1 MQAMDIHDNATRKWY
16 ITYHFVWGPMRA
28 KPCLINEV
36 AQRLEDLIA
45 EKADGLDF
53 VPVRLVIRPDRVYL
67 AAEAPPTVAPHH
79 IVCQV
84 KAYTSRVLR
93 EEFPELTR
101 IPTLWTRAYLV
112 LAGDAIEPDEVLRR
126 FDETLPT
133 RRPRGRP
140 PKIRSSEKETG
151 SPGIGPRTLN
161 EFLERRDEHAEM

>member
-1 MQAMDIHDNATRKWY
+1 MDIHDNATQTWH

-36 AQRLEDLIA
+36 AERLQDLIA
-45 EKADGLDF
+45 EKAAGLDF
-53 VPVRLVIRPDRVYL
+53 VPIRLIIHPDRVYL

-93 EEFPELTR
+93 DEFPELTR

-112 LAGDAIEPDEVLRR
+112 LAGDAIQPDEVLQR
-126 FDETLPT
+126 FEETLPP

-140 PKIRSSEKETG
+140 PKVRSSEHEAGGPDEG
-151 SPGIGPRTLN
+151 STHF
-161 EFLERRDEHAEM
+161 E

>member
-1 MQAMDIHDNATRKWY
+1 
-16 ITYHFVWGPMRA
+16 MRA

-45 EKADGLDF
+45 EKAEGLDF
-53 VPVRLVIRPDRVYL
+53 VTVRLVIRPDRVYL

-140 PKIRSSEKETG
+140 PKIQASEKKTG
-151 SPGIGPRTLN
+151 ESGDRSAHF
-161 EFLERRDEHAEM
+161 E

>member
-1 MQAMDIHDNATRKWY
+1 MQAMDIHDNATQKWL

-36 AQRLEDLIA
+36 ARRLEDLIA
-45 EKADGLDF
+45 EKAAGLDF
-53 VPVRLVIRPDRVYL
+53 APIRLVILPDRVYL

-93 EEFPELTR
+93 DEFPELTR

-112 LAGDAIEPDEVLRR
+112 LAGDAFEADEVLRR
-126 FDETLPT
+126 FDETLPP

-140 PKIRSSEKETG
+140 PKVQSSD
-151 SPGIGPRTLN
+151 
-161 EFLERRDEHAEM
+161 LEAGGAGDGLTHFE

>member
-1 MQAMDIHDNATRKWY
+1 MDIHDNATRKWY

-45 EKADGLDF
+45 EKAEGLDF

-112 LAGDAIEPDEVLRR
+112 LAGDTIEPDEVLRR

-140 PKIRSSEKETG
+140 PKIRSSEEDG
-151 SPGIGPRTLN
+151 GVRG
-161 EFLERRDEHAEM
+161 

>member
-1 MQAMDIHDNATRKWY
+1 MDIHDNATQTWH

-36 AQRLEDLIA
+36 AERLQGLIE
-45 EKADGLDF
+45 EKAAGLEF
-53 VPVRLVIRPDRVYL
+53 VPVRLIIRPDRVYL

-93 EEFPELTR
+93 DEFPELTR

-112 LAGDAIEPDEVLRR
+112 LAGDSIQPDEVLRR
-126 FDETLPT
+126 FEATLPP

-140 PKIRSSEKETG
+140 PKVQSTKSEDVGQAEG
-151 SPGIGPRTLN
+151 STHT
-161 EFLERRDEHAEM
+161 E